1 MADISKFFD
10 KGYEQVPFDELA
22 DAPLEAIQGL
32 SENDA
37 KALKDAL
44 GIETVRELAEHKFVR
59 IAQAVMAL
67 STVPVGSGAQ
77 LAESEQREQGRAHWH
92 PYTSN
97 VRVKDIAKDFK
108 DFLLDAPDLERLEIH
123 RSKDPE
129 PPVEFR

>member
-22 DAPLEAIQGL
+22 DAPVEAIQGL

-67 STVPVGSGAQ
+67 SEVPVGSDA
-77 LAESEQREQGRAHWH
+77 LVAESEQREQVRAHWH
-92 PYTSN
+92 VYTSN

-108 DFLLDAPDLERLEIH
+108 DFLLEAPDLERLEIH
-123 RSKDPE
+123 RSKDPA
-129 PPVEFR
+129 PPVEF